1 MTNKKRILIV
11 HSTLHIG
18 GAEEV
23 TANLCRK
30 IDKDKYEVIVCYLKD
45 KGIVGDKIEKQGTP
59 VIGIEKSRYF
69 KTDYFT
75 ALKLRKIIK
84 KYQIQLVHSHDVHA
98 LADCAL
104 CKISMPKLKFVHTF
118 HYGNYPNRAQPFK
131 RLELLFWRIPNLLIS
146 VSNKQR
152 QGILSLYKMP
162 EDRIKTMWNGVDVDF
177 AAGKFDIVEEL
188 KSQGRTIIG
197 SINTL
202 IEQKGMFDLIK
213 VAVKLKKTLPGKFA
227 FLIAGDG
234 HLRDELVSE
243 INRQGL
249 ENDIFLIGWVKDA
262 PRYFLPNL
270 DIFFQPS
277 LWEAMSMVL
286 LEAMAAGKAIVATS
300 VGETDY
306 ILSDKEN
313 ARIVGPADIDEM
325 AEALETLVM
334 DSKLRQQF
342 GDKAKTHYKA
352 LFTAA
357 EMTGRYEKLYD
368 SLLLNTDK

>member
-1 MTNKKRILIV
+1 MSNKKRILIV

-30 IDKDKYEVIVCYLKD
+30 INKDKYDVIVCYLKE
-45 KGIVGDKIEKQGTP
+45 KGVVGEKIESQGTA
-59 VIGIEKSRYF
+59 VIGVNKSRLF

-75 ALKLRKIIK
+75 AFKLRKIIK
-84 KYQIQLVHSHDVHA
+84 KNRIQLVHSHDVHA
-98 LADCAL
+98 LTDSAVCRL
-104 CKISMPKLKFVHTF
+104 TLPKLKFVHTF
-118 HYGNYPNRAQPFK
+118 HYGNYPHRSKSFK
-131 RLELLFWRIPNLLIS
+131 RFESLFWRVTDLLVA

-152 QGILSLYKMP
+152 NGIQKLYGIPDNK
-162 EDRIKTMWNGVDVDF
+162 ITTMWNGVDVDF
-177 AAGKFDIVEEL
+177 KPVKFDIIETL
-188 KSQGRTIIG
+188 KQQGRIIIG

-213 VAVKLKKTLPGKFA
+213 VAVQLKKKLPGKFA

-234 HLRDELVSE
+234 HLRGDLLAE
-243 INRQGL
+243 IEKQGL
-249 ENDIFLIGWVKDA
+249 SEDVFLIGWVKDA
-262 PRYFLPNL
+262 PRHFLPNL

-300 VGETDY
+300 VGETEY

-313 ARIVGPADIDEM
+313 ARIVPPAAIDEM
-325 AEALETLVM
+325 TAALQSLVVDANM
-334 DSKLRQQF
+334 RQHL
-342 GDKAKTHYKA
+342 GDKAQSHYSRF
-352 LFTAA
+352 FTAS

-368 SLLLNTDK
+368 TLLASGD

>member
-1 MTNKKRILIV
+1 MSDKKRILIV

-30 IDKDKYEVIVCYLKD
+30 INKDKYDVNVCYLKD
-45 KGIVGDKIEKQGTP
+45 KGVVGEKIEHQGTH
-59 VIGIEKSRYF
+59 VLGIEKSRYF

-75 ALKLRKIIK
+75 ALKLRQIIK
-84 KYQIQLVHSHDVHA
+84 KNKIQLVHSQDVHA
-98 LADCAL
+98 FADCAI
-104 CKISMPKLKFVHTF
+104 CKISMPRLKFVHTF
-118 HYGNYPNRAQPFK
+118 HFGNYPYIDRSFK
-131 RLELLFWRIPNLLIS
+131 RLESLFWRVPDQLVA

-152 QGILSLYKMP
+152 QGILKLYGIP
-162 EDRIKTMWNGVDVDF
+162 DERIKTMWNGVDVDF
-177 AAGKFDIVEEL
+177 QSEKFEL
-188 KSQGRTIIG
+188 VDTLRDQGRIIIG

-213 VAVKLKKTLPGKFA
+213 VALKLKESLPGKFA

-234 HLRDELVSE
+234 HLRDELLTE
-243 INRQGL
+243 IKRTGL
-249 ENDIFLIGWVKDA
+249 EDDVFLIGWVTDA
-262 PRYFLPNL
+262 PKYFLSNL

-286 LEAMAAGKAIVATS
+286 LEAMAAGKAIVATA

-306 ILSDKEN
+306 ILGDKIN
-313 ARIVGPADIDEM
+313 ARIVKPADINEM
-325 AEALETLVM
+325 ATSLESLIV
-334 DSKLRQQF
+334 DSSLRKQY
-342 GDKAKTHYKA
+342 GIKAQSLYNES
-352 LFTAA
+352 FTAA

-368 SLLLNTDK
+368 SLLFNSVK

>member
-1 MTNKKRILIV
+1 MINKKRILIV

-30 IDKDKYEVIVCYLKD
+30 INRDKYDVTVCYLKD
-45 KGIVGDKIEKQGTP
+45 KGVVGDKIEKQGTS
-59 VIGIEKSRYF
+59 VLGIEKSRCF

-84 KYQIQLVHSHDVHA
+84 KHRIQLVHSHDVHA
-98 LADCAL
+98 LTDCSL

-118 HYGNYPNRAQPFK
+118 HYGNYPHRAQPFK
-131 RLELLFWRIPNLLIS
+131 RLESLFWRIPDLLIA

-152 QGILSLYKMP
+152 HGILNLYQMP
-162 EDRIKTMWNGVDVDF
+162 QEKIKTMWNGVDVDF
-177 AAGKFDIVEEL
+177 KAEKFELVEKL
-188 KSQGRTIIG
+188 KHQGRIIIG

-213 VAVKLKKTLPGKFA
+213 VALKLKESLPGRFA

-234 HLRDELVSE
+234 HLRDDLLAE
-243 INRQGL
+243 IKRTGL
-249 ENDIFLIGWVKDA
+249 EDDVFLIGWVKDA
-262 PRYFLPNL
+262 PGYFLPNL

-286 LEAMAAGKAIVATS
+286 LEAMAAGKAIVATA

-306 ILSDKEN
+306 ILTDKLN
-313 ARIVGPADIDEM
+313 ARIVKPADINEM
-325 AEALETLVM
+325 AAALESLVV
-334 DSKLRQQF
+334 DSDLRLQYGGEAQC
-342 GDKAKTHYKA
+342 HYKTS
-352 LFTAA
+352 FTAA
-357 EMTGRYEKLYD
+357 EMTSRYEQLYD
-368 SLLLNTDK
+368 SLLQTVDK

>member
-1 MTNKKRILIV
+1 MTEKKRILIV

-23 TANLCRK
+23 TANLCRR
-30 IDKDKYEVIVCYLKD
+30 IDKDKYEVSVCYLKD
-45 KGIVGDKIEKQGTP
+45 KGVVGDKIEQQGTP
-59 VIGIEKSRYF
+59 VIGVDKSNFF

-84 KYQIQLVHSHDVHA
+84 KNRIQLVHSHDVHA
-98 LADCAL
+98 LTDCAL
-104 CKISMPKLKFVHTF
+104 CKLSMPKLKFVHTF
-118 HYGNYPNRAQPFK
+118 HYGNYPHRAQPFK
-131 RLELLFWRIPNLLIS
+131 RLESLFWRIPDLLIA

-152 QGILSLYKMP
+152 KGILSLYKMP
-162 EDRIKTMWNGVDVDF
+162 EDKIKTMWNGVDVDF
-177 AAGKFDIVEEL
+177 DTEKFDIVEKL
-188 KSQGRTIIG
+188 KRDGRIIIG

-213 VAVKLKKTLPGKFA
+213 VAIKLKKSLPGKFA

-234 HLRDELVSE
+234 HLRDDLLAE
-243 INRQGL
+243 ISRHGL
-249 ENDIFLIGWVKDA
+249 DNDVFLIGWVKDA
-262 PRYFLPNL
+262 PRHFLPNV

-306 ILSDKEN
+306 ILTDKNN
-313 ARIVGPADIDEM
+313 ARIVAPADISEM
-325 AEALETLVM
+325 TAALESLVM
-334 DSKLRQQF
+334 DSGLRQQY
-342 GDKAKTHYKA
+342 GDRAQSHYKA
-352 LFTAA
+352 SFTAA

-368 SLLLNTDK
+368 SLLLK